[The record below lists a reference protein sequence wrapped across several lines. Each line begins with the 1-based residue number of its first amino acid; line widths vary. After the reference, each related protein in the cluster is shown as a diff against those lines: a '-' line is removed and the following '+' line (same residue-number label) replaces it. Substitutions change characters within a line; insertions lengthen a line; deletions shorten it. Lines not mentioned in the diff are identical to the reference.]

1 MENPQ
6 NESVGSTEAPSAVA
20 SPQLPPET
28 VPAGNEADP
37 RSLWEREQRHMHL
50 LAAASDYMFTV
61 IVDHG
66 HSVATTHG
74 PGCLAVTGHAPEEF
88 QADPDLWYRI
98 IYEDDRPLVLAHVAR
113 ILKGET
119 PPPLEHRLIHKD
131 GLLRYIRNVSV
142 PHTDP
147 HGRVVAYD
155 GLIADITRRKQ
166 AEQLL
171 FVQYTAT
178 SALTDSDTLAE
189 ALSKVLK
196 TLCENMLWDMAAFWR
211 FDLASKT
218 LRCEEAWHFRSV
230 RLEKFEAAIRTLTFA
245 PGLGLPGS
253 VWASG
258 EPAWIP
264 DVRADKDFTRG
275 MQARQARLR
284 GACAFPIRRGKEMV
298 GVIELFSRQVQKP
311 NPQMLQALK
320 VMGTQIGQFIER
332 KRAAEVLKKTLA
344 DLQAAHEKL
353 KATQLELIQAA
364 KLESLGTLAAG
375 VAHEVKNPLQTI
387 LMGLD
392 YFSKHVPLTDEA
404 VKQIV
409 VDMRDAVVRADRII
423 HEMLHLSADSKILIK
438 PENLN
443 EVVERS
449 VLLVDYKLTAG
460 RINVV
465 RELAPGLPFLSL
477 DQIRMEQV
485 FLNLFINAM
494 HAMPEGGTLTIRTR
508 ADRWPDTAPSSTSAA
523 HDLKTGDPIVVVEVQ
538 DSGVGIPEANL
549 VKLFDPF
556 FTTKP
561 SGVGTGLGLSVIKKI
576 MALHDGLITIRNAP
590 SRGAL
595 VTLTLKAP
603 TEAIAAGQ

>member
-6 NESVGSTEAPSAVA
+6 IESAGSPEAPTAIA

-28 VPAGNEADP
+28 APAENEADR
-37 RSLWEREQRHMHL
+37 RSLWEREQRHVQL
-50 LAAASDYMFTV
+50 LAAASDYLFTV
-61 IVDHG
+61 TVDDG
-66 HSVATTHG
+66 RSVSTTHG
-74 PGCLAVTGHAPEEF
+74 PGCRAVTGHAPEEF
-88 QADPDLWYRI
+88 LADPELWYRI

-119 PPPLEHRLIHKD
+119 PPPLEHRIIHKD
-131 GLLRYIRNVSV
+131 GPLRWIRNVSV
-142 PHTDP
+142 PHKDP
-147 HGRVVAYD
+147 DGRVVAYD

-178 SALTDSDTLAE
+178 SALADSDTLAE

-196 TLCENMLWDMAAFWR
+196 TLCENMHWDMAAFWR
-211 FDLASKT
+211 FDSAAKT

-230 RLEKFEAAIRTLTFA
+230 RLEKFEAMIRTLDFA
-245 PGLGLPGS
+245 PGVGLPGS
-253 VWASG
+253 VWVSG

-264 DVRADKDFTRG
+264 DVRADKDFSRG
-275 MQARQARLR
+275 TLARQARLH

-311 NPQMLQALK
+311 NPQMLQALTA
-320 VMGTQIGQFIER
+320 MGTQIGQFIER

-344 DLQAAHEKL
+344 DLQAAHEEL

-392 YFSKHVPLTDEA
+392 YFSKHVPLTDGA
-404 VKQIV
+404 VKQILA
-409 VDMRDAVVRADRII
+409 DMRDAVVRADRII
-423 HEMLHLSADSKILIK
+423 HEMLHLAADSQIVMK
-438 PENLN
+438 PEDLN

-449 VLLVDYKLTAG
+449 LLLAAYKLEAA

-465 RELAPGLPFLSL
+465 RELAPGLPSLSL
-477 DQIRMEQV
+477 DRIRMEQV

-494 HAMPEGGTLTIRTR
+494 QAMPEGGTLTIRTR
-508 ADRWPDTAPSSTSAA
+508 ADHWPGTVPRSSSAA
-523 HDLKTGDPIVVVEVQ
+523 HDLKPGDAVVVEVQ

-561 SGVGTGLGLSVIKKI
+561 AGVGTGLGLSVIMKI
-576 MALHDGLITIRNAP
+576 MNLHGGLITIKNAP
-590 SRGAL
+590 SRGVL
-595 VTLTLKAP
+595 VTLTLKAVP
-603 TEAIAAGQ
+603 EVTSAGR